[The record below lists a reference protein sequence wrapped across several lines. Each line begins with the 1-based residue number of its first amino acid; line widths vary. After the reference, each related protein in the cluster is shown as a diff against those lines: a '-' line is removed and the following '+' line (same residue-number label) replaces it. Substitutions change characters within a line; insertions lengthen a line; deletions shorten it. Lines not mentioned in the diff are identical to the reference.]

1 VAVGEIGSGVVSLA
15 GMEARSQR
23 APAVLAAASAGV
35 LILSMFL
42 DWYRLDLPER
52 VGGREIDIPTFNA
65 FEGLARTDVALLVA
79 AVLVLVFAGLVL
91 ARVLANS
98 PAPGLALMGA
108 GLFALAVTLY
118 RGFSRPGRLFFGD
131 EVDMTLQFGWFVA
144 VVAAALTAI
153 GGVMAYLAGPRLE
166 FEDDEL
172 DAGEEDVHPAS
183 ERRERSEGA

>member
-1 VAVGEIGSGVVSLA
+1 VVGEIGSGVVTLP

-42 DWYRLDLPER
+42 DWYKLDLPER

-65 FEGLARTDVALLVA
+65 FEGLERADVALLVA
-79 AVLVLVFAGLVL
+79 AVLALVFAGVLL

-108 GLFALAVTLY
+108 GVFALAVTLY

-131 EVDMTLQFGWFVA
+131 EVDMTLQFGWLVA
-144 VVAAALTAI
+144 LVAAGLTAI
-153 GGVMAYLAGPRLE
+153 GGVLAYLAGPRLE

-172 DAGEEDVHPAS
+172 DTGEEDVHPAS